1 MESPSLKAVILS
13 GGSGTRLRPITYS
26 VPKQLIPVGLR
37 PVLGHVL
44 ADVAASGIEEAIVIV
59 SPESSDHV
67 SGLLERDDHGLETTI
82 VVQEEPNG
90 LAAAYALAL
99 PLIGDSDSLLY
110 LGDCLVTGGA
120 SNLVAQH
127 RAGGADATLM
137 VTSVDDPS
145 RYGIVEID
153 TEGDI
158 TRLVEKPHDPPS
170 DLAIVGIYAFS
181 PSIADA
187 VRSITP
193 SGRGEYE
200 ITDAIHHLVEKGG
213 RVRPAP
219 LEGWWIDTGT
229 VADVLSA
236 NSRLMAD
243 METRQEGEVVDSD
256 ITAKVVIEAGAVV
269 RRSRLT
275 GSMVIRSG
283 AIVEDSE
290 LGASTHIA
298 EGAEVRRSRVSNSII
313 MDGASVTDVGLIDS
327 IIGPQSAIDGR
338 GRDHEL
344 EVVVGSEARVFSP

>member
-1 MESPSLKAVILS
+1 MEIPSLKAVILS

-26 VPKQLIPVGLR
+26 VPKQLIPVGRR

-44 ADVAASGIEEAIVIV
+44 ADVAGCGIEEAIVIV
-59 SPESSDHV
+59 SPESRDHV
-67 SGLLERDDHGLETTI
+67 RDLLDRDNYGLKSTI

-120 SNLVAQH
+120 SSLVAQH

-153 TEGDI
+153 AEGDI
-158 TRLVEKPHDPPS
+158 KRLVEKPDDPPS

-181 PSIADA
+181 PAIADA
-187 VRSITP
+187 VHTITP

-200 ITDAIHHLVEKGG
+200 ITDAIHHLVENGG

-236 NSRLMAD
+236 NSRLLED
-243 METRQEGEVVDSD
+243 METRQEGEVVGSE
-256 ITAKVVIEAGAVV
+256 IAASVVIEAGAVV
-269 RRSRLT
+269 RRSRLA
-275 GSMVIRSG
+275 GSTVIRTG
-283 AIVEDSE
+283 AIVEDSD
-290 LGASTHIA
+290 LGRSIHVAG
-298 EGAEVRRSRVSNSII
+298 GAEVRRSRVSNSII
-313 MDGASVTDVGLIDS
+313 MDGASVADVALTNS
-327 IIGPQSAIDGR
+327 IIGPHSAIKGR
-338 GRDHEL
+338 GKDHVL
-344 EVVVGSEARVFSP
+344 EVVVGSDARVGSP